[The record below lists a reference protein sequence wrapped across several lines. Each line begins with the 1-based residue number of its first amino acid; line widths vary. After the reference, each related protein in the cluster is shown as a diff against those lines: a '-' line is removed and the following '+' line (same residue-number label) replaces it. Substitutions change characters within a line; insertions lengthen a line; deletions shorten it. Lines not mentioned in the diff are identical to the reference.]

1 MRKGGYPI
9 AINTVMS
16 DETNTTIYIEDIQ
29 TPSESQ
35 M

>member
-9 AINTVMS
+9 AINTVTS
-16 DETNTTIYIEDIQ
+16 NEANVTYVEDIQ
-29 TPSESQ
+29 TPNESQ

>member
-1 MRKGGYPI
+1 MRKGGYPV
-9 AINTVMS
+9 AINIVTS
-16 DETNTTIYIEDIQ
+16 NGTNTTYIEDIQ

>member
-1 MRKGGYPI
+1 MRKGRYPI
-9 AINTVMS
+9 AINTVTS
-16 DETNTTIYIEDIQ
+16 SETNTIYVEDIQ